1 MCTLEKR
8 KSLKSIITKLLPQE
22 PRKRKEK
29 KKKKIESQHKR
40 PKSKEESTSQWNSE
54 EGKKSIRQK
63 VGSTK
68 LALEQN

>member
-8 KSLKSIITKLLPQE
+8 KSLKSIISKLLPQE
-22 PRKRKEK
+22 PRKRKE

-40 PKSKEESTSQWNSE
+40 PKSKEESTSQWNWE
-54 EGKKSIRQK
+54 EGRKSIRQK